1 MASRTTTRLAFLAL
15 TGILLFSSCSVKND
29 QSSPAENSISDP
41 QQTLTSEEIESNERE
56 MKLYIDGNSIPV
68 IWEDNES
75 VKELMHL
82 AENGL
87 TIKMSKYGGFEQ
99 VGRIDSSITRNDIQ
113 TTTRPGDIMLYSGNQ
128 IVMFYGTN
136 SWAYTR
142 LGRLDL
148 TEKELTELLS
158 GKDIE
163 IELKVE

>member
-1 MASRTTTRLAFLAL
+1 MASRTTTHLACLAL
-15 TGILLFSSCSVKND
+15 AAILLLSSCSVKND
-29 QSSPAENSISDP
+29 RSSPAESIISDP
-41 QQTLTSEEIESNERE
+41 QQMRTSEEIESSERE
-56 MKLYIDGNSIPV
+56 MNLYIDGNSIPV

-75 VKELMHL
+75 VKELMRL

-99 VGRIDSSITRNDIQ
+99 VGRIGSSITRNDIQ

-128 IVMFYGTN
+128 IVMFYVTN

>member
-1 MASRTTTRLAFLAL
+1 M
-15 TGILLFSSCSVKND
+15 N
-29 QSSPAENSISDP
+29 
-41 QQTLTSEEIESNERE
+41 
-56 MKLYIDGNSIPV
+56 LYIDGNSIPV

-75 VKELMHL
+75 VKELMRL

-99 VGRIDSSITRNDIQ
+99 VGRIGSSITRNDIQ

>member
-1 MASRTTTRLAFLAL
+1 MASRTTTHLACLAL

-29 QSSPAENSISDP
+29 RSSQAENSISDP
-41 QQTLTSEEIESNERE
+41 QQTRTSEEIESSERE
-56 MKLYIDGNSIPV
+56 MNLYIDGNSIPV

-75 VKELMHL
+75 VKELMRL

-99 VGRIDSSITRNDIQ
+99 VGRIGSSITRNDIQ